1 MTEDHVSPTKTLW
14 ILTCD
19 IGFANELY
27 PFYATSE
34 EEAEQKAQAWIE
46 QRGPR
51 ILGRVSLKP
60 SPHGLR
66 ILERELPGSI

>member
-1 MTEDHVSPTKTLW
+1 MTEDHVLPTKMLW

-19 IGFANELY
+19 IGFADELY
-27 PFYATSE
+27 PFYAVSE

-46 QRGPR
+46 QRGSR

-66 ILERELPGSI
+66 IFERELPGMI